1 LTGFSPT
8 KFRQATARCQLNFP
22 NLPNRLTPQPIETCE
37 NLFIQGLSQMS
48 NSISVESLAKTY
60 RGANELTIFA
70 DMTFVVNP
78 GERLALIGE
87 SGAGKSTLLHLLGG
101 LDTPSGGAIR
111 FGDTDIT
118 RLNQRELADFR
129 NREIGFVWQVQS
141 LLPEF
146 TALENVMMPLLVRG
160 EDPSS
165 SKPKAE
171 KMLTEVGLAARFEHR
186 AGELSGGEQQR
197 VVLARA
203 LVGQPKYLLADE
215 PTGNLDEQTASQ
227 ILDLLERLQAQFQ
240 LTSVIVTHSSALA
253 SRCTRTLRL
262 AKGGLFAIES
272 NLPPFREV
280 TMEAQSH
287 V

>member
-1 LTGFSPT
+1 
-8 KFRQATARCQLNFP
+8 
-22 NLPNRLTPQPIETCE
+22 
-37 NLFIQGLSQMS
+37 MS
-48 NSISVESLAKTY
+48 NSISIERLSKTY

-118 RLNQRELADFR
+118 RLNPRDLAAFR

-146 TALENVMMPLLVRG
+146 TALENVMMPLLIRG
-160 EDPSS
+160 EDPASA
-165 SKPKAE
+165 KPKAE
-171 KMLTEVGLAARFEHR
+171 TMLAQVGLAARFEHR

-203 LVGQPKYLLADE
+203 LVGRPKYLLADE
-215 PTGNLDEQTASQ
+215 PTGNLDEGTASQ
-227 ILDLLERLQAQFQ
+227 ILDLIERLQAQFQ

-272 NLPPFREV
+272 NLPPFRAV